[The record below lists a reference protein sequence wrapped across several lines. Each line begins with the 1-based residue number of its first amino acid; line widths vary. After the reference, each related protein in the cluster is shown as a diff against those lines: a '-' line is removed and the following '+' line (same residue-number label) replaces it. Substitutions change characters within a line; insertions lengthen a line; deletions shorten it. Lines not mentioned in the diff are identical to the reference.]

1 MIITNETLEKFGAC
15 NDAKSAFAG
24 EFPDGLDI
32 SGLWGDAD
40 LRQNTWMTIFSSPV
54 CKKNLGWAIYVG
66 LIPARITAD
75 LAGADLSRTNLARAD
90 LSRTN
95 LAGANLSR
103 ANLAGADL
111 TGADLTG
118 ANLTGADLTGANLS
132 RADLTGADLTG
143 ANLRWADLTG
153 ADLRWADLTEADLS
167 EADLRWT
174 KGLKP

>member
-1 MIITNETLEKFGAC
+1 MIITNEILENFGAC
-15 NDAKSAFAG
+15 NGAKSAFAV

-66 LIPARITAD
+66 LIPARITA
-75 LAGADLSRTNLARAD
+75 
-90 LSRTN
+90 
-95 LAGANLSR
+95 NLSR
-103 ANLAGADL
+103 
-111 TGADLTG
+111 
-118 ANLTGADLTGANLS
+118 ANLS

-153 ADLRWADLTEADLS
+153 ADLRWADLSGANLS
-167 EADLRWT
+167 GANLRWA

>member
-1 MIITNETLEKFGAC
+1 MIITNEMLQRFNAC
-15 NDAKSAFAG
+15 KAELDVFAG

-66 LIPARITAD
+66 LIPARITA
-75 LAGADLSRTNLARAD
+75 
-90 LSRTN
+90 
-95 LAGANLSR
+95 NLSR
-103 ANLAGADL
+103 
-111 TGADLTG
+111 
-118 ANLTGADLTGANLS
+118 ANLS

-153 ADLRWADLTEADLS
+153 ADLTGADLTGADLTEAN
-167 EADLRWT
+167 LRWT

>member
-1 MIITNETLEKFGAC
+1 MIITNEILEKFGAC
-15 NDAKSAFAG
+15 NDDKSAFAG

-66 LIPARITAD
+66 LIPARITA
-75 LAGADLSRTNLARAD
+75 
-90 LSRTN
+90 
-95 LAGANLSR
+95 NLSR
-103 ANLAGADL
+103 ANLSRADL
-111 TGADLTG
+111 TW
-118 ANLTGADLTGANLS
+118 ADLTGANLS
-132 RADLTGADLTG
+132 RANLTG
-143 ANLRWADLTG
+143 
-153 ADLRWADLTEADLS
+153 ADLTEADLS

>member
-1 MIITNETLEKFGAC
+1 MIITNEILEKFGAC
-15 NDAKSAFAG
+15 NGAKSAFAG

-75 LAGADLSRTNLARAD
+75 LSR
-90 LSRTN
+90 
-95 LAGANLSR
+95 
-103 ANLAGADL
+103 
-111 TGADLTG
+111 
-118 ANLTGADLTGANLS
+118 ANLS

-143 ANLRWADLTG
+143 ANLSRANLSRADLSRANLTGANLSRANLGGADLTG
-153 ADLRWADLTEADLS
+153 ANLTGAKD
-167 EADLRWT
+167 
-174 KGLKP
+174 